1 MTKNEKIL
9 YNELMPKSWIAHPG
23 KTLSTNK
30 LKNMIIAE
38 IRLNILRMNDPE
50 RIKYMKGDELS
61 IKAHKDYYYEHSTSL
76 AYFLYSNLN
85 LIDYIEYRYILD
97 KLVQAYKKEVQ
108 IND

>member
-50 RIKYMKGDELS
+50 RIKFMKGDD

>member
-9 YNELMPKSWIAHPG
+9 YDELLMKSFIEHPG

-50 RIKYMKGDELS
+50 RIEYMNGDES
-61 IKAHKDYYYEHSTSL
+61 NIRVYKDFYYDRSTSL
-76 AYFLYSNLN
+76 AYFLYYNLH
-85 LIDYIEYRYILD
+85 LIEHAEYRYILD